1 MNVPKITVPLTRGV
15 FTTIYHINAI
25 LLIDVMTLI
34 VIKLMDALL
43 LILLT
48 DVWIMICVTNIL
60 VIPTVDV
67 FLSRL
72 IVMTMMLA
80 LTTLVILIPDVRT
93 PLRKILIP
101 TNVLPSIVTRKLGPI
116 ILLLNVMIMMPVH
129 EMSVFLTLDV

>member
-1 MNVPKITVPLTRGV
+1 
-15 FTTIYHINAI
+15 
-25 LLIDVMTLI
+25 MTLI
-34 VIKLMDALL
+34 AIKLMDALL